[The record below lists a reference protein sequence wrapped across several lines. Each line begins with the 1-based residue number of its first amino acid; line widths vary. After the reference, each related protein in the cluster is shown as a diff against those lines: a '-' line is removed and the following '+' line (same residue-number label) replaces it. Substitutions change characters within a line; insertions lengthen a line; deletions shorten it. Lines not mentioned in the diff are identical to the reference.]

1 MNISDLYLVSIPL
14 EQGSVLRQKNNRWN
28 IAWTLSQSLWN
39 RAVSYDEKLVKT
51 EMELEVSI
59 PLEQGSVL
67 RPEGE
72 SIDLF
77 PKVVSIPLE
86 QGSVLRRRL
95 DDDYQAVKSVSIPLE
110 QGSVLRP

>member
-1 MNISDLYLVSIPL
+1 M
-14 EQGSVLRQKNNRWN
+14 
-28 IAWTLSQSLWN
+28 
-39 RAVSYDEKLVKT
+39 SYDEKLVKT

-72 SIDLF
+72 SIELF

>member
-1 MNISDLYLVSIPL
+1 MSYDASQLMNISDLYL
-14 EQGSVLRQKNNRWN
+14 
-28 IAWTLSQSLWN
+28 
-39 RAVSYDEKLVKT
+39 
-51 EMELEVSI
+51 VSI

-95 DDDYQAVKSVSIPLE
+95 DDDYQAVKSV
-110 QGSVLRP
+110 